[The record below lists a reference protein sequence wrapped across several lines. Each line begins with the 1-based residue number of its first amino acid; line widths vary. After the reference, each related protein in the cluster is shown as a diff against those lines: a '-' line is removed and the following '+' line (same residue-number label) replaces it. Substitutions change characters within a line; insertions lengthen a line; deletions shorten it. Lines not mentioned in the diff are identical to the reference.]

1 MIKLAT
7 LAAVLAFAGAA
18 SAQTSISATLKAP
31 AKTDQ
36 VVTAGVIWDCDK
48 DVCILASDPSG
59 ISKNE
64 MCGGLAKKLGPVAK
78 FDGLND
84 DGLAKCNAVAKKV

>member
-1 MIKLAT
+1 MIKFAVF
-7 LAAVLAFAGAA
+7 AVVLALASAA
-18 SAQTSISATLKAP
+18 SAQTSVSATLKAP
-31 AKTDQ
+31 ARTDQ
-36 VVTAGVIWDCDK
+36 VVSGGVIWDCEK

-59 ISKNE
+59 VSKNE
-64 MCGGLAKKLGPVAK
+64 MCGGLAKKAGPVAK

>member
-1 MIKLAT
+1 MIKFAVI
-7 LAAVLAFAGAA
+7 AAVLALAGAA

-36 VVTAGVIWDCDK
+36 VVSGGVIWDCDK
-48 DVCILASDPSG
+48 DVCTLNSDPSG

-64 MCGGLAKKLGPVAK
+64 MCGGLAKKVGPIAK
-78 FDGLND
+78 FDGLAE